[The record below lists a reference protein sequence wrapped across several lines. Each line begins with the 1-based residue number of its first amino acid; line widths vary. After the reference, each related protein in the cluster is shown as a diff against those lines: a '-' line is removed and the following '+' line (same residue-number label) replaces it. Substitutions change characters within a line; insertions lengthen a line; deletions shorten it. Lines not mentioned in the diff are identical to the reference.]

1 VVDFRET
8 QGLLCKTT
16 GDYQIWNYFCKEK
29 VVDSVH
35 GGPAMDGGT
44 ELAGARP
51 LAAPVCN
58 GASQG
63 VGEGEESVGDPFQ
76 ASPKVERR

>member
-1 VVDFRET
+1 
-8 QGLLCKTT
+8 
-16 GDYQIWNYFCKEK
+16 
-29 VVDSVH
+29 VDSVH

-51 LAAPVCN
+51 LAALVCN

-63 VGEGEESVGDPFQ
+63 VGEGEESVGDPFR
-76 ASPKVERR
+76 ASLKVERR